1 MLRQMSQEG
10 DDIASSL
17 KELFADLLED
27 DAEEAGEGEES
38 QAPAPDSK

>member
-1 MLRQMSQEG
+1 MSQEG

-27 DAEEAGEGEES
+27 DAEEAARERKVKRLRLIPS
-38 QAPAPDSK
+38 D